1 MVEGAADR
9 GAAIVWFR
17 DDLRLADNPALTE
30 AARSGLPVIALYILD
45 EAGDRRPLGAASRWW
60 LHGSLAALRTDLNA
74 LGIPLVLRRGDP
86 RRILPDIAREAGAA
100 VVAWNRRYGKAEIDL
115 DAGLKTAL
123 SADGIRVA
131 SCNGALLV
139 EPWTVANKSGGYFRV
154 FSPFWRACLPLLDEV
169 RSPLP
174 VPAMAGRPG
183 NLESDRLEDWAL
195 LPTRPDWAGGLRSTW
210 TPGEAGAR
218 ARLDHFLDE
227 GLARY
232 ADERDAPAAGAV
244 SMLSPHLRFGEIS
257 PVAILAAVETYAAA
271 HALPR
276 KPVEKFVA
284 ELGWREF
291 SYNLLYHF
299 PDLGRRNFQPRFDD
313 FPWRS
318 DAEADL
324 KRWQA
329 GRTGYPMVDAGM
341 RQLWQTG
348 FMHNRVRMIVASFL
362 VKHLLIDWRLGEAWF
377 WNTLVDAD
385 PANNAAS
392 WQWVAGSG
400 ADAAPY
406 FRVFNPISQGEKF
419 DPDGT
424 YVRTYV
430 PELSDVPAEAIHA
443 PWQSGELGRNR
454 SPRSLRTYPEPIVD
468 HAMARDRALAAFDRL
483 RPAA

>member
-1 MVEGAADR
+1 M
-9 GAAIVWFR
+9 
-17 DDLRLADNPALTE
+17 
-30 AARSGLPVIALYILD
+30 
-45 EAGDRRPLGAASRWW
+45 
-60 LHGSLAALRTDLNA
+60 
-74 LGIPLVLRRGDP
+74 
-86 RRILPDIAREAGAA
+86 
-100 VVAWNRRYGKAEIDL
+100 
-115 DAGLKTAL
+115 
-123 SADGIRVA
+123 
-131 SCNGALLV
+131 
-139 EPWTVANKSGGYFRV
+139 
-154 FSPFWRACLPLLDEV
+154 
-169 RSPLP
+169 
-174 VPAMAGRPG
+174 
-183 NLESDRLEDWAL
+183 
-195 LPTRPDWAGGLRSTW
+195 
-210 TPGEAGAR
+210 
-218 ARLDHFLDE
+218 
-227 GLARY
+227 
-232 ADERDAPAAGAV
+232 
-244 SMLSPHLRFGEIS
+244 
-257 PVAILAAVETYAAA
+257 
-271 HALPR
+271 
-276 KPVEKFVA
+276 
-284 ELGWREF
+284 
-291 SYNLLYHF
+291 
-299 PDLGRRNFQPRFDD
+299 
-313 FPWRS
+313 
-318 DAEADL
+318 

-377 WNTLVDAD
+377 WDTLVDAD

-430 PELSDVPAEAIHA
+430 PELSNIPAEAIHA